1 MNVLI
6 DTNIMLDFL
15 TEHAPFF
22 ENADRIMQ
30 MCQKRQISGFIAAH
44 SVMNVFFILRKE
56 YSVKERRDML
66 MDFMKLVS
74 VVGIDSN
81 NIEKALKREDFSD
94 VEDCLQDEC
103 ALKCKADYIITR
115 NVGDYKHSLVPA
127 IEPDVF
133 FYRISETEAFEMWN

>member
-15 TEHAPFF
+15 TERAPFF

-81 NIEKALKREDFSD
+81 NIQKALKREDFSD

-103 ALKCKADYIITR
+103 ALICKADYIITR
-115 NVGDYKHSLVPA
+115 NVDDYKHSLVPA

-133 FYRISETEAFEMWN
+133 FYRIYDR